1 MRGVPVLVC
10 LKLDFLQVHADTL
23 AVLAPLTLKERAV
36 VTYLLFCTDVPT
48 RLRKMPDP
56 HRVVSANSMGAA
68 VKAACRLVSNG
79 VIVWKI
85 KGPDGF
91 MMERSDIETECL
103 RRQEI
108 RVKR

>member
-23 AVLAPLTLKERAV
+23 AVLVPLKERAV
-36 VTYLLFCTDVPT
+36 VTYSLFCTDVST
-48 RLRKMPDP
+48 RLKKMPDL
-56 HRVVSANSMGAA
+56 HRMVSANSMGAA